1 MLTHR
6 YRPAN
11 GTKAPAKNN
20 DALARDI
27 QSENARQKEST
38 VIRINK
44 YLSLCG
50 VTSRRGAEALIAE
63 GRVVI
68 NESRLEKAGAVVDEN
83 TDIVKVDGVIVS
95 PVDVK
100 VYVLLNKPAS
110 VMTTLHDPFKRKTI
124 LNFLK
129 KLPDRVYPVGR
140 LDFDTE
146 GVILLTNDGDLAYRL
161 AHPRYQVPKVYEALV
176 KGQFSRE
183 NAEKMLRGIKLED
196 GATGRARADIL
207 GFVKS
212 MTRVRMTL
220 TEGRKREVKQL
231 CKAVGHPV
239 EKLRRVEF
247 AGITARN
254 LNSGEW
260 RYLTSSEISRLKS
273 LTGLT

>member
-1 MLTHR
+1 
-6 YRPAN
+6 
-11 GTKAPAKNN
+11 
-20 DALARDI
+20 
-27 QSENARQKEST
+27 

-50 VTSRRGAEALIAE
+50 VTSRRGAETLIAE
-63 GRVVI
+63 GRVAI
-68 NESRLEKAGAVVDEN
+68 NESRLEKTGAIVDEN

-110 VMTTLHDPFKRKTI
+110 VMTTLQDPFKRKTI

-129 KLPDRVYPVGR
+129 KLPHRVYPVGR

-146 GVILLTNDGDLAYRL
+146 GVLLLTNDGDLAFRL
-161 AHPRYQVPKVYEALV
+161 AHPRYQIPKVYEALV
-176 KGQFSRE
+176 KGQFNRE

-212 MTRVRMTL
+212 MTRVRITL

-254 LNSGEW
+254 LNSGDW

-273 LTGLT
+273 LTGMT

>member
-1 MLTHR
+1 
-6 YRPAN
+6 
-11 GTKAPAKNN
+11 
-20 DALARDI
+20 
-27 QSENARQKEST
+27 

-183 NAEKMLRGIKLED
+183 NAEKVLRGIKLED

>member
-1 MLTHR
+1 M
-6 YRPAN
+6 
-11 GTKAPAKNN
+11 
-20 DALARDI
+20 
-27 QSENARQKEST
+27 
-38 VIRINK
+38 IRINK

-183 NAEKMLRGIKLED
+183 NAEKVLRGIKLED